1 MKRILVIS
9 TSLRVNSN
17 SEVLANEF
25 VRGAKDAGNV
35 VEVLSL
41 KKKSIA
47 FCQGCLTCGKLGHC
61 VINDDAIEIAK
72 KMHDADAIC
81 FATPIYYYEMSGQL
95 KTMLDRA
102 NSLYSSDYKFRE
114 IYLLTSA
121 ADTDAKAMNIAKRGI
136 GGWIACF
143 DGVKLKGALC
153 ATGAESAGDVQKN
166 SALLKKAFAMGKK
179 V

>member
-1 MKRILVIS
+1 MKNVLVIS
-9 TSLRVNSN
+9 SSLRTKSN
-17 SEVLANEF
+17 SETLAQEF
-25 VRGAKDAGNV
+25 AKGATEAGNK
-35 VEVLSL
+35 VEVVSL
-41 KKKSIA
+41 RGKKIA
-47 FCQGCLTCGKLGHC
+47 FCTGCLACQKKGKC
-61 VINDDAIEIAK
+61 VINDDANAIATKMK
-72 KMHDADAIC
+72 KAEVIV

-153 ATGAESAGDVQKN
+153 ATGAESAGDVKKN

>member
-1 MKRILVIS
+1 MESADVI
-9 TSLRVNSN
+9 V
-17 SEVLANEF
+17 
-25 VRGAKDAGNV
+25 
-35 VEVLSL
+35 
-41 KKKSIA
+41 
-47 FCQGCLTCGKLGHC
+47 
-61 VINDDAIEIAK
+61 
-72 KMHDADAIC
+72 
-81 FATPIYYYEMSGQL
+81 FATPSDYYEMSGQL

-153 ATGAESAGDVQKN
+153 ATGAESAGDVKKN

>member
-1 MKRILVIS
+1 
-9 TSLRVNSN
+9 
-17 SEVLANEF
+17 
-25 VRGAKDAGNV
+25 
-35 VEVLSL
+35 
-41 KKKSIA
+41 
-47 FCQGCLTCGKLGHC
+47 
-61 VINDDAIEIAK
+61 
-72 KMHDADAIC
+72 
-81 FATPIYYYEMSGQL
+81 MSGQL

-153 ATGAESAGDVQKN
+153 ATGAENGGDVKKN
-166 SALLKKAFAMGKK
+166 SALLKKALAMGKK